1 MKETVFKEIK
11 ERIGTELGLLVR
23 EQDDDA
29 LRKVITERVSALNLT
44 DEEQYNQLLNSNGDI
59 FRERQELT
67 IPLTAGETYFF
78 RDVGQHA
85 LLKERILPE
94 LLERHHATH
103 SLRMWSAACSTGEEA
118 YSLAI
123 LLDEIMGEPAQWNIL
138 ILGTDINRHA
148 IEKAQRGIYTEW
160 SFRGMSDER
169 RQRYFRRNKDTW
181 QLDDAIRKRVVFRT
195 GDLVADP
202 FPAISANLY
211 SMDLIL
217 CRNTFIYMT
226 PDVVSRIADKFAE
239 TLAEGGYL
247 ITGHG
252 ELHAH
257 HFGKLRARVFPES
270 IVYQKVSAPFSAQ
283 RPVPVKPVAGLAAAH
298 KAVAPVSPRQPVPR
312 ENREQRITEIQLAWQ
327 YANQGQQ
334 DRAAKIC
341 GGLIA
346 ENPLNAEP
354 YYLLALLAQERTDF
368 VEAVNLLKKV
378 IYLDHSFIAAYL
390 DLGDLYTG
398 EGDAPRARKMRST
411 ARDLLREKPAG
422 EPVRFYG
429 ASTTGEVLQYLEQLL
444 RMNSR

>member
-148 IEKAQRGIYTEW
+148 IEKAQRGIA
-160 SFRGMSDER
+160 SLCVGGGQGGAM
-169 RQRYFRRNKDTW
+169 
-181 QLDDAIRKRVVFRT
+181 
-195 GDLVADP
+195 LV
-202 FPAISANLY
+202 
-211 SMDLIL
+211 
-217 CRNTFIYMT
+217 
-226 PDVVSRIADKFAE
+226 
-239 TLAEGGYL
+239 EG
-247 ITGHG
+247 
-252 ELHAH
+252 A
-257 HFGKLRARVFPES
+257 
-270 IVYQKVSAPFSAQ
+270 
-283 RPVPVKPVAGLAAAH
+283 
-298 KAVAPVSPRQPVPR
+298 
-312 ENREQRITEIQLAWQ
+312 
-327 YANQGQQ
+327 
-334 DRAAKIC
+334 
-341 GGLIA
+341 
-346 ENPLNAEP
+346 
-354 YYLLALLAQERTDF
+354 
-368 VEAVNLLKKV
+368 
-378 IYLDHSFIAAYL
+378 
-390 DLGDLYTG
+390 
-398 EGDAPRARKMRST
+398 
-411 ARDLLREKPAG
+411 
-422 EPVRFYG
+422 
-429 ASTTGEVLQYLEQLL
+429 
-444 RMNSR
+444 